1 MAINYVVRY
10 SSNPV
15 DAKSYDTERLRKEFL
30 VQELMKKD
38 EINLVY
44 SMIDRYVVGGAVP
57 VDKALK
63 LEPIDPLKAD
73 FFLQRREMGVI
84 NVGGK
89 GKVTV
94 DGEEYVLENT
104 NALYIGRGS
113 KEITFSS
120 EDKSNPA
127 HFYMNSALAHKD
139 YPSKKVTLEMADANA
154 IGGQENASKRV
165 LNKMIATGI
174 VDTCQLQMGITVVE
188 EGNVWNT
195 MPVHLHE
202 RRMEAYFYFDVPEK
216 QAVCHFMGQPEET
229 RHIWVHNEQA
239 VISPEWSMHAAAGTA
254 NYKFIWGMAGEN
266 MEFTDMDG
274 YGPTDL
280 K

>member
-1 MAINYVVRY
+1 MALNYFVRY

-30 VQELMKKD
+30 VPELMKKD

-44 SMIDRYVVGGAVP
+44 TMIDRYIVGGAVP
-57 VDKALK
+57 AEKTLK
-63 LEPIDPLKAD
+63 LEPIGPLKAD

-94 DGEEYVLENT
+94 DGEEHVLKNT
-104 NALYIGRGS
+104 DALYIGRGT
-113 KEITFSS
+113 KEVSFSS

-139 YPSKKVTLEMADANA
+139 YPSKKVTLDMADANA

-165 LNKMIATGI
+165 LNKMIAAGI

-188 EGNVWNT
+188 EGSVWNT

-202 RRMEAYFYFDVPEK
+202 RRMEAYFYFDVPGK
-216 QAVCHFMGQPEET
+216 QAVCHFMGKPEET